1 MTTPDGVCLRQ
12 NLLNEA
18 MTKDAAGGASLPTPP
33 ALLAGGAGNVWDALE
48 VQVLRQPGSIAV
60 QMGDRSF
67 SYAEFGSRV
76 RAMAETLQAQ
86 GVAAGDRVAVLSEN
100 RPEYLEVLFACARL
114 GAIAACQNWRLSAGE
129 LNHCLQLVSPKV
141 ICVSTRFEVMA
152 GTLCTGDAARLRWP
166 VDAQGLVM
174 PASTPS
180 HAEMPGG
187 EAGLYILYTS
197 GTTGFPKAALIS
209 HRAILARMAS
219 HIIDR
224 PTSPQAAFVAWS
236 PLFHMGATDF
246 SLATLMRGGKVIVMD
261 GFDADALAQL
271 VVREE
276 IGHLTIVPGV
286 VERFLSA
293 FASLNQP
300 ARKVQVVGVMADLV
314 PAAQIAE
321 LTRLL
326 GAPYCNT
333 FGATETGAPP
343 ASRGLIPVGVAP
355 HRLPK
360 VQSSGCVIRLVD
372 DEGNDVPAGEPG
384 ELLLRSATLFSGY
397 WGDQAATEEA
407 FRDGWYHMG
416 DVFRR
421 NTDGTLDFVDRKKYL
436 IKSGGEN
443 IYPAEVEQA
452 LKRIPGIE
460 EAVVV
465 RQSDPRWGEVPVAV
479 LVVSDPSLSPANILQ
494 SCRASIASYKLP
506 RRLVFASGAALPR
519 NVSGK
524 VERLRL
530 ERFLS
535 ECPSDL
541 SHLPEN
547 AFK

>member
-1 MTTPDGVCLRQ
+1 MMTPDGVFLRQ
-12 NLLNEA
+12 NLPNEA
-18 MTKDAAGGASLPTPP
+18 MTKDSAASASPAAPN
-33 ALLAGGAGNVWDALE
+33 ALLAGSAGNVWDALE
-48 VQVLRQPGSIAV
+48 LQIMRQPESSAIQSG
-60 QMGDRSF
+60 GRSF

-76 RAMAETLQAQ
+76 RAMAETLKAQ

-100 RPEYLEVLFACARL
+100 RPEYLEVLFACAKL
-114 GAIAACQNWRLSAGE
+114 GAIAACQNWRLSAAE

-141 ICVSTRFEVMA
+141 LCCSARFELMA
-152 GTLCTGDAARLRWP
+152 STLCTGDAVHLRWP
-166 VDAQGLVM
+166 GDAKGPLM
-174 PASTPS
+174 PVSTSS
-180 HAEMPGG
+180 HAETPGG

-197 GTTGFPKAALIS
+197 GTTGLPKAALIS

-293 FASLNQP
+293 FKRLSQP

-321 LTRLL
+321 LTGLL

-355 HRLPK
+355 THLPK

-372 DEGNDVPAGEPG
+372 DNDNDVPAGEPG

-397 WGDQAATEEA
+397 WGDQAATEEV

-421 NTDGTLDFVDRKKYL
+421 NADGTLDFVDRKKYL

-452 LKRIPGIE
+452 LKRIRGIE

-465 RQSDPRWGEVPVAV
+465 RQSDARWGEVPVAV
-479 LVVSDPSLSPANILQ
+479 LVLSDASLSPADILQ
-494 SCRASIASYKLP
+494 SCRESIASYKLP

-535 ECPSDL
+535 ESSSEL

>member
-1 MTTPDGVCLRQ
+1 MMKPGGVCLQQ
-12 NLLNEA
+12 NLRREA
-18 MTKDAAGGASLPTPP
+18 MTKDSAVSAALPAQN
-33 ALLAGGAGNVWDALE
+33 ALLAGSAGNVWDALE
-48 VQVLRQPGSIAV
+48 LQILRQPGSTAV
-60 QMGDRSF
+60 QTGDRSF
-67 SYAEFGSRV
+67 SYAQFGSRV
-76 RAMAETLQAQ
+76 RAMAETLKAH
-86 GVAAGDRVAVLSEN
+86 GVCAGDRVAVLSEN
-100 RPEYLEVLFACARL
+100 RPEYLELLFACAKL
-114 GAIAACQNWRLSAGE
+114 GAIAACQNWRLSAAE
-129 LNHCLQLVSPKV
+129 LNHCLQLVAPKV
-141 ICVSTRFEVMA
+141 LCFSARFEPMA
-152 GTLCTGDAARLRWP
+152 STLCTGDAAHLRWG
-166 VDAQGLVM
+166 VDAQGLTI
-174 PASTPS
+174 AAATPS
-180 HAEMPGG
+180 HADVAGG

-197 GTTGFPKAALIS
+197 GTTGLPKAALIS

-219 HIIDR
+219 HILDR

-271 VVREE
+271 VLREE

-293 FASLNQP
+293 FKRLNQP

-355 HRLPK
+355 TRLPK
-360 VQSSGCVIRLVD
+360 IQSSGCVIRLVD
-372 DEGNDVPAGEPG
+372 DDGNDVAAGDPG

-397 WGDQAATEEA
+397 WGDPAATEEA

-421 NTDGTLDFVDRKKYL
+421 DSDGTLDFVDRKKYL

-452 LKRIPGIE
+452 LKRIHGIE

-465 RQSDPRWGEVPVAV
+465 RQSDARWGEVPVAV
-479 LVVSDPSLSPANILQ
+479 LVVSDPSLSAANILQ
-494 SCRASIASYKLP
+494 RCRASIASYKLP

-535 ECPSDL
+535 ECPSEL
-541 SHLPEN
+541 SQLPEN